1 MSTAIH
7 IAIAEPSLIIRSGV
21 IAVLRRLSTLDIRIV
36 EAGDLLRLCETLRQ
50 TRPEILIINSSLLP
64 VLPVERIRE
73 ASAAPRLKCIVLRS
87 ALTGD
92 AVTEGCDGEISL
104 MDSAEQIKEKLLSVH
119 TADRTEEDEGS
130 EQLSAREKEIIV
142 GVVRGLTNKQIA
154 EQLYLS
160 PHTVITHRRNIAS
173 KLQIHSAAGLTI
185 YAIVNHL
192 VELNDIKQSIHRI
205 DEEE

>member
-21 IAVLRRLSTLDIRIV
+21 ITVLRRLSTLDIRIV
-36 EAGDLLRLCETLRQ
+36 EAGDLSRLCETLRQ
-50 TRPEILIINSSLLP
+50 THPEILIINPSLLP

-73 ASAAPRLKCIVLRS
+73 ASATPRLKCIVLRS

-92 AVTEGCDGEISL
+92 AATEGCDGEISL
-104 MDSAEQIKEKLLSVH
+104 MDSAEQIKEKLLRVH
-119 TADRTEEDEGS
+119 TADRTEEDESS

-154 EQLYLS
+154 EQLFIS

>member
-36 EAGDLLRLCETLRQ
+36 EAADLSRLCETLRQ
-50 TRPEILIINSSLLP
+50 TRPEILIIDSSLLP

-87 ALTGD
+87 ALTSD
-92 AVTEGCDGEISL
+92 AAAEGCDGEISL
-104 MDSAEQIKEKLLSVH
+104 MDTAEQIKEKLLRVH
-119 TADRTEEDEGS
+119 TADRADEGERS
-130 EQLSAREKEIIV
+130 DSLSLREREIIV

-154 EQLYLS
+154 EQLFLS

-173 KLQIHSAAGLTI
+173 KLQIHSAAGLTV

-192 VELNDIKQSIHRI
+192 VELNDIKQSIHRPD
-205 DEEE
+205 DEE

>member
-1 MSTAIH
+1 MSTALH
-7 IAIAEPSLIIRSGV
+7 IAIAEPSLIIRSGL

-36 EAGDLLRLCETLRQ
+36 EAADLSRLCETLRQ
-50 TRPEILIINSSLLP
+50 TRPEILIINASLLP

-73 ASAAPRLKCIVLRS
+73 TSAMPRLKCIVLRS

-92 AVTEGCDGEISL
+92 AAVEGCDGDISL
-104 MDSAEQIKEKLLSVH
+104 MDTAEQIKEKLLRVH
-119 TADRTEEDEGS
+119 TADRTDDEESSDS
-130 EQLSAREKEIIV
+130 LSAREREIIV

-154 EQLYLS
+154 EQLFLS

-173 KLQIHSAAGLTI
+173 KLQIHSAAGLTV

-192 VELNDIKQSIHRI
+192 VELNDIKQSIHRL

>member
-7 IAIAEPSLIIRSGV
+7 IAIAEPSLIIRSGM
-21 IAVLRRLSTLDIRIV
+21 ITVLRRLSTLDIRIV
-36 EAGDLLRLCETLRQ
+36 EAGDLSRLCETLRQ
-50 TRPEILIINSSLLP
+50 TRPEILVINSSLLP

-73 ASAAPRLKCIVLRS
+73 ASAMPRLKCIVLRS

-92 AVTEGCDGEISL
+92 AMTEGCDGEISL
-104 MDSAEQIKEKLLSVH
+104 MDSAEQIKEKLLRVH
-119 TADRTEEDEGS
+119 TADRTEEDESS

-154 EQLYLS
+154 EQLFLS

-173 KLQIHSAAGLTI
+173 KLQIHSPAGLTI

-205 DEEE
+205 EEEE

>member
-1 MSTAIH
+1 MSTAIR

-21 IAVLRRLSTLDIRIV
+21 ITVLRRLSTLDIRIV
-36 EAGDLLRLCETLRQ
+36 EAGDLSRLCETLRQ
-50 TRPEILIINSSLLP
+50 THPEILIINPSLLP

-73 ASAAPRLKCIVLRS
+73 ESATPRLKCIVLRS

-104 MDSAEQIKEKLLSVH
+104 MDSAEQIKEKLLRVH
-119 TADRTEEDEGS
+119 TADRTGEDEGS

-154 EQLYLS
+154 EQLFLS

>member
-1 MSTAIH
+1 MSTAIR

-21 IAVLRRLSTLDIRIV
+21 ITVLRRLSTLDIRIV
-36 EAGDLLRLCETLRQ
+36 EAGDLSRLCETLRQ
-50 TRPEILIINSSLLP
+50 THPEILIINPSLLP

-73 ASAAPRLKCIVLRS
+73 ASATPRLKCIVLRT

-92 AVTEGCDGEISL
+92 AATEGCDGEISL
-104 MDSAEQIKEKLLSVH
+104 MDSAEQIKEKLLRVH
-119 TADRTEEDEGS
+119 TADRSEEEGS
-130 EQLSAREKEIIV
+130 EQLSAREREIIV

-154 EQLYLS
+154 ERLFLS